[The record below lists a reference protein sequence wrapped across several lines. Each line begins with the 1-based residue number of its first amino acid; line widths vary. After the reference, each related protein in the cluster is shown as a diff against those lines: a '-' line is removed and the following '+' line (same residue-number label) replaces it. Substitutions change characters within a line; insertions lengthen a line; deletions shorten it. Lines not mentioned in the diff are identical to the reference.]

1 MPYLS
6 VSANTSQVSYT
17 TREQPRLH
25 FGLVIG
31 YYTGDFRAAKS
42 EAAADYLSL
51 INLNSDLPGEAGIQ
65 QAKICWEA
73 LRELVLE
80 TREFAALLGDLR
92 GDGSRLPGAIEKRIN
107 LIRLKDDFDAGKRRA
122 QEQMYDTKPFIDTLT
137 VQAAVAA
144 DDSGRTTDAVL
155 LYHLAEEYDNVI
167 VIINRTLS
175 EALSVELGREA
186 MRLEPLKP
194 RLAESAEAEQNNSTL
209 SLTSVDDPVV
219 LARNMTHLY
228 RSAVHQQ
235 KIKLENREACLILQQ
250 MAEAKHQVENQQWLS
265 ALDTVQKLGL
275 IPLAT
280 QGDIN
285 AIRSAA
291 NNFANVPPVVARN
304 IGDLMMWTI
313 MCIGGERNRLK
324 AGGWEDHA
332 RQQASEQL
340 LQAARDLMVF
350 AGLIRFRLPPRV
362 FEVLARAGQ
371 DVGV

>member
-1 MPYLS
+1 
-6 VSANTSQVSYT
+6 
-17 TREQPRLH
+17 
-25 FGLVIG
+25 
-31 YYTGDFRAAKS
+31 
-42 EAAADYLSL
+42 L
-51 INLNSDLPGEAGIQ
+51 INLNSDLPGQAGVE
-65 QAKICWEA
+65 QAKICFEA

-92 GDGSRLPGAIEKRIN
+92 ADGSRLPGAIQKRIK
-107 LIRLKDDFDAGKRRA
+107 LIKPKDDYELGRRRA
-122 QEQMYDTKPFIDTLT
+122 QQEKYEPENFIGTLT
-137 VQAAVAA
+137 IQAAVAA

-167 VIINRTLS
+167 TIINRTLS

-194 RLAESAEAEQNNSTL
+194 RLQIEGAEAGPKNSTL
-209 SLTSVDDPVV
+209 SLTSVDDPVT
-219 LARNMTHLY
+219 LAANMTSLY
-228 RSAVHQQ
+228 KSSALAQQ
-235 KIKLENREACLILQQ
+235 KIKQENSESCTILQQ
-250 MAEAKHQVENQQWLS
+250 MADVKRLVEGQQWIS
-265 ALDTVQKLGL
+265 ALESIQHINIV
-275 IPLAT
+275 PVSA

-313 MCIGGERNRLK
+313 ICIGGERNRIK
-324 AGGWEDHA
+324 ASGWEDQTRKKAH
-332 RQQASEQL
+332 EDL

-362 FEVLARAGQ
+362 FEVLASAGQ
-371 DVGV
+371 EVGV

>member
-1 MPYLS
+1 
-6 VSANTSQVSYT
+6 
-17 TREQPRLH
+17 
-25 FGLVIG
+25 
-31 YYTGDFRAAKS
+31 
-42 EAAADYLSL
+42 
-51 INLNSDLPGEAGIQ
+51 
-65 QAKICWEA
+65 
-73 LRELVLE
+73 
-80 TREFAALLGDLR
+80 
-92 GDGSRLPGAIEKRIN
+92 
-107 LIRLKDDFDAGKRRA
+107 
-122 QEQMYDTKPFIDTLT
+122 MYDAKPFIDTLT

-167 VIINRTLS
+167 TIINRTLS

-194 RLAESAEAEQNNSTL
+194 RITEGAQAEPNNSTL
-209 SLTSVDDPVV
+209 SLTSVDNPVV
-219 LARNMTHLY
+219 LAENMTRLY
-228 RSAVHQQ
+228 NASALAQQ
-235 KIKLENREACLILQQ
+235 KIRQENQESCIVLQQ
-250 MAEAKHQVENQQWLS
+250 MAEAKHLVESQQWTS
-265 ALDTVQKLGL
+265 AIDLIQKINLVPLG
-275 IPLAT
+275 A

-291 NNFANVPPVVARN
+291 NNFANVPAVVARN

-313 MCIGGERNRLK
+313 LCIGGQRNRIK
-324 AGGWEDHA
+324 AGGWEDHT
-332 RQQASEQL
+332 RQQALERL